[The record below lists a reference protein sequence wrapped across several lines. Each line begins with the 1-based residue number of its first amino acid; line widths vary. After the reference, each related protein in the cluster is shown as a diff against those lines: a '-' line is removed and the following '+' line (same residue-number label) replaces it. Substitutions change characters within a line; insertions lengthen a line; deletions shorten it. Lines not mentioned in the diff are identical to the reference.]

1 MLDLKYIL
9 AHPDEVRENCTNRN
23 VKADVDRV
31 MELAAERSSLIQGA
45 DGLRHEQKAAAKR
58 IGQASPEERPAMIA
72 AVGDIKTRI
81 AAQEAR
87 LKELE
92 TELGQEARRIP
103 NMTHPDS
110 PVGRVEEESVEIR
123 QVGERRSF
131 DFPVRD
137 HVEIGEQHDL
147 IDFAAGSKVAAR
159 NFYFLKNEAVL
170 MELGLVRFALDR
182 LAQRGYR
189 PVMTPDVARVDVLDG
204 VGFTP
209 RGDESQIFTLEG
221 TDLGLIA
228 TAEITL
234 AGMLQ
239 DEILNGEELPLRFAG
254 VSHCFR
260 REAGA
265 HGKASKG
272 LYRVHQFT
280 KIEMFAFTRPDESVA
295 VHDEMLG
302 LEEQINADLGLPY
315 RVLDICTGDMGG
327 PAYRKYDIEVWM
339 PGRGDAGEW
348 GEVTST
354 SNCTDYQARRLGI
367 RYRPEKGAKPSLVHT
382 LNGTAIAVSRTLLAL
397 LENYQQADGSVLIPE
412 SLQPY
417 VGKEK
422 IG

>member
-1 MLDLKYIL
+1 MLDLKFIL
-9 AHPDEVRENCTNRN
+9 NHPAEVRENCANRN

-31 MELAAERSSLIQGA
+31 LALAELRSSLIQEA
-45 DGLRHEQKAAAKR
+45 DGLRHEQKAAAKA
-58 IGQASPEERPAMIA
+58 IGLAATADRPAMIA
-72 AVGDIKTRI
+72 AANDFKSRI
-81 AAQEAR
+81 AGIEAR
-87 LKELE
+87 LREVE
-92 TELGQEARRIP
+92 SELGQEARRIP
-103 NMTHPDS
+103 NMSHPDT
-110 PVGRVEEESVEIR
+110 PVGRSESDSVELR
-123 QVGERRSF
+123 RVGEIPRF
-131 DFPVRD
+131 DFAPLD
-137 HVEIGEQHDL
+137 HVQLAERHDL
-147 IDFAAGSKVAAR
+147 IDFAAGSKVAGR

-170 MELGLVRFALDR
+170 LEFALIQFALDR
-182 LAQRGYR
+182 LGKRGYR
-189 PVMTPDVARVDVLDG
+189 PITTPDVARVEVLDG

-209 RGDESQIFTLEG
+209 RGDESQIFTLDG

-239 DEILNGEELPLRFAG
+239 DEILEGEKLPLRFAG

-280 KIEMFAFTRPDESVA
+280 KIEMFAFTRPEDSPA
-295 VHDEMLG
+295 VHDEMLAI
-302 LEEQINADLGLPY
+302 EEQINLELGLPY

-327 PAYRKYDIEVWM
+327 PAYRKYDVEVWM
-339 PGRGDAGEW
+339 PGRGEGGDW

-367 RYRPEKGAKPSLVHT
+367 RYRPDKATKPALVHT

-397 LENYQQADGSVLIPE
+397 LENYQQADGSVRIPAA
-412 SLQPY
+412 LQAY
-417 VGKEK
+417 VGKER